1 MSHYKPYPAYKGSG
15 VEWLE
20 QVPEHWQLR
29 RLKHMARFTGGGT
42 PSRDNPDFWNGDIPW
57 VSPKDMKSEFITGAE
72 ESITAAGLSGSS
84 SSVVPAERV
93 LMVVRSGILKHTIP
107 VAINEVP
114 VALNQDMK
122 AIWLDSDYLSARFF
136 MRWVQGLN
144 DDLLKVWLKQGATV
158 ESIEQDYLADTLM
171 PVPPLSEREHI
182 VQYLDRETARID
194 ALIEKK
200 TRFIELLRE
209 KRQALITH
217 AVTKGLDPG
226 VKMKDSGVEWLG
238 EVPDHWCVK
247 QLKHVVDP
255 NSSITY
261 GIVQAGPEYKGG
273 VPYIRTSDMSGD
285 ELPANGYPL
294 TSPDIDESYARSRVR
309 PGDIVMS
316 IRASV
321 GKCLPVPE
329 ELSLAN
335 LTQGTAKVSP
345 GHNVTRDF
353 LLAFLNSGAA
363 QVYFDLMAKGA
374 TFKEITLDALRR
386 TPVLL
391 PPRDEQGKIDRFIA
405 LHVGRLDRLVR
416 LSECSVVTLK
426 ERRSGLIT
434 AAVTGQIDL
443 REAE

>member
-15 VEWLE
+15 VEWLA
-20 QVPEHWQLR
+20 QIPEHWQLR
-29 RLKHMARFTGGGT
+29 RLKHMARFSGGGT

-261 GIVQAGPEYKGG
+261 GIVQAGPEYQGG

-321 GKCLPVPE
+321 GKCLPVPD

-405 LHVGRLDRLVR
+405 LHAGRLDRLVR